1 MNGVGNLTAI
11 TYVLTI
17 HDPHR
22 FLKSRDVGCYLGLRP
37 RRDQSGDQDPQL
49 GITKAGNG
57 YLRKLLTEAANYILG
72 PFGKDSALRRWGQHL
87 AAQGGK
93 NARKRAVVAIARKLA
108 VLLHH
113 LWVTQQPYQPFYGA
127 TAA

>member
-1 MNGVGNLTAI
+1 M
-11 TYVLTI
+11 
-17 HDPHR
+17 
-22 FLKSRDVGCYLGLRP
+22 GCYLGLRP
-37 RRDQSGDQDPQL
+37 RRDQSGDHDPQL

-87 AAQGGK
+87 AARGGK

-127 TAA
+127 AAA